1 MQTSNINDVLLTTI
15 LIGMILSLAALVVA
29 VINGRSSHKAQV
41 KATLNL
47 RELYDR
53 TYRKTPFISR
63 RFISISR
70 PDKVERRVARSAQAP
85 PVEAPPKEAD

>member
-1 MQTSNINDVLLTTI
+1 VLLTTI

-47 RELYDR
+47 RELYER

-70 PDKVERRVARSAQAP
+70 PDKVERRVARGAQARGAD
-85 PVEAPPKEAD
+85 APRVDALPKEAD